1 MVRTADPTELSPVR
15 HGYVERPE
23 DWAWSSF
30 HRHVRLVLE
39 RSEGMGW
46 LDPNLSLS
54 VAKEW
59 PGSSPVELPAIEE
72 QIGCASQW

>member
-1 MVRTADPTELSPVR
+1 MHGFRDHNYIHLNPVR
-15 HGYVERPE
+15 HGYVEHPE
-23 DWAWSSF
+23 EWAWSSF

-39 RSEGMGW
+39 RSGGMGW

-59 PGSSPVELPAIEE
+59 PGSSPVELPVIEE
-72 QIGCASQW
+72 